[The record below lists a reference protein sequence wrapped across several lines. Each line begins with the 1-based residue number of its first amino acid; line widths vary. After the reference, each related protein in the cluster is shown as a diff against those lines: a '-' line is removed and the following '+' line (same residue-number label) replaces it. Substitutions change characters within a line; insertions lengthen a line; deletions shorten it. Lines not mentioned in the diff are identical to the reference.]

1 MSGVAIEGKVILITG
16 ANRGIGKALASKALE
31 LGAKKVYA
39 TARDESKLAEVKTLD
54 SNGRAQLSTFALS
67 RNALRNI
74 PKRHSNLLSVGI

>member
-1 MSGVAIEGKVILITG
+1 MVVHIGQISAITIKTGLQIHQDWQFPVKV
-16 ANRGIGKALASKALE
+16 
-31 LGAKKVYA
+31 
-39 TARDESKLAEVKTLD
+39 VKTLD